1 MNLNSNKNLNN
12 KELGADVLKKK
23 LDELNGNV
31 FYKDNQ
37 RDKLQQLNQDKRL
50 ASKNNINDNR
60 IDNLIGDMKKLNDNL
75 NQNDNNSKS
84 KNINS
89 FINKVKDDTEQN
101 NNTKR
106 YGNKNNDSPLRI
118 QENN

>member
-37 RDKLQQLNQDKRL
+37 RDKLQQLN
-50 ASKNNINDNR
+50 
-60 IDNLIGDMKKLNDNL
+60 
-75 NQNDNNSKS
+75 
-84 KNINS
+84 
-89 FINKVKDDTEQN
+89 
-101 NNTKR
+101 
-106 YGNKNNDSPLRI
+106 
-118 QENN
+118 